1 LLRTS
6 CTAIDA
12 AWATRASTSS
22 ATAVATRYCLQ
33 HVRTAAKSTPTTR
46 SFAARADTS
55 SGRKSRVH
63 LDLSFGSQW
72 KVQHGLG
79 VAEALGMSDAKNA
92 ERHGSGLR
100 ICFSHVVR
108 HAVNHVHDHGFSSG
122 HPAKSQIKDKQE
134 RARTCFAKFNEEME
148 PRAGFGPATFRL
160 LGIPLTRRM
169 LSSSG
174 S

>member
-1 LLRTS
+1 
-6 CTAIDA
+6 
-12 AWATRASTSS
+12 
-22 ATAVATRYCLQ
+22 
-33 HVRTAAKSTPTTR
+33 
-46 SFAARADTS
+46 
-55 SGRKSRVH
+55 
-63 LDLSFGSQW
+63 
-72 KVQHGLG
+72 
-79 VAEALGMSDAKNA
+79 MSDAKNA

-134 RARTCFAKFNEEME
+134 RVRTCFARLNEEME

>member
-1 LLRTS
+1 LLQTS

-22 ATAVATRYCLQ
+22 ATAVATRYCLE

-63 LDLSFGSQW
+63 RDPSFGSQS
-72 KVQHGLG
+72 KVQHGFG
-79 VAEALGMSDAKNA
+79 VAKALATSAAKNA

-100 ICFSHVVR
+100 IAFHTSSDTLF
-108 HAVNHVHDHGFSSG
+108 NQVHDHGFSSG
-122 HPAKSQIKDKQE
+122 HRAKSQIKDKQE
-134 RARTCFAKFNEEME
+134 RARSCFAKLNEEME

-160 LGIPLTRRM
+160 PGILLTRRM
-169 LSSSG
+169 LSSSA